1 MSNYSYYD
9 NMRDTPRISK
19 SVFVKYDIRDTNNK
33 SIATGIATTRDLSV
47 GGMKFLCSA
56 PVKKDYVAKLQIQL
70 DKANQVGAIGTL
82 AWVEQTK
89 PGQFLIGI
97 QFHSTPELTKAKIV
111 KFLNELAPD

>member
-19 SVFVKYDIRDTNNK
+19 SVFVKYDIRDNANK
-33 SIATGIATTRDLSV
+33 SVATGIATTRDLSV

-56 PVKKDYVAKLQIQL
+56 PVKKDYIVKMQIQL
-70 DKANQVGAIGTL
+70 DKLNQVGAIGTL

-89 PGQFLIGI
+89 PGQYMVGV
-97 QFHSTPELTKAKIV
+97 QFQSTPEATKAKIV
-111 KFLNELAPD
+111 KFLNELAPE